1 MKTLSLKLDDLVF
14 DEAEVITAELKLAR
28 NRYINEAV
36 SLYNQYNK
44 RKLLK
49 KKLAKE
55 SVLVQKDSM
64 EVLRDFE
71 KLKDGY
77 PAIWFMAG

>member
-55 SVLVQKDSM
+55 SLLVQKNSM

-77 PAIWFMAG
+77 PAI

>member
-64 EVLRDFE
+64 EVLRVFE
-71 KLKDGY
+71 KLKDGDS
-77 PAIWFMAG
+77 AI

>member
-1 MKTLSLKLDDLVF
+1 MKTLSLKLDDVVF
-14 DEAEVITAELKLAR
+14 DEAEIITAELKLAR

-77 PAIWFMAG
+77 PAI

>member
-55 SVLVQKDSM
+55 SALVQKDSM

-77 PAIWFMAG
+77 PAI